1 MLGEQPVEADEEVVA
16 AAAARDRAAL
26 SPVSS
31 GATDSIAA
39 VFSARASASRND
51 SQWKLDSVARHEMK

>member
-1 MLGEQPVEADEEVVA
+1 MSPPPR
-16 AAAARDRAAL
+16 ARSRGL

-39 VFSARASASRND
+39 VSSARASASRNE
-51 SQWKLDSVARHEMK
+51 SQWKFESLARHEMK